1 MEQNGQ
7 TAAQRNGR
15 AGTAKPD
22 PEVVP
27 KAERRRYSAAYKEQI
42 LKAAAACTGPGE
54 IGALLRREG
63 LYSSHL
69 SKWRKQWAAGGLAG
83 LQGTGRGRKV
93 QPETRQ
99 RARIRELEA
108 EVARLRLRL
117 ESAETIIAVQ
127 KKLATLLG
135 PLVESQGDSNR

>member
-1 MEQNGQ
+1 MAVRSNGQ
-7 TAAQRNGR
+7 V
-15 AGTAKPD
+15 GTVKPD

-42 LKAAAACTGPGE
+42 LKAAAACAGPGE
-54 IGALLRREG
+54 LGALLRREG

-83 LQGTGRGRKV
+83 LQGSGRGRKA

-99 RARIRELEA
+99 QARIRELEA
-108 EVARLRLRL
+108 EVVRLRARL

>member
-7 TAAQRNGR
+7 NGAQRNGQV
-15 AGTAKPD
+15 GTAKPD

-27 KAERRRYSAAYKEQI
+27 KAMRRRFKAAYKERI
-42 LKAAAACTGPGE
+42 LRAADACAGPGE

-83 LQGTGRGRKV
+83 LQGTGRGRKA

-99 RARIRELEA
+99 QARIRELET
-108 EVARLRLRL
+108 EVARLRTRL

-135 PLVESQGDSNR
+135 PLVESQEGSIR

>member
-7 TAAQRNGR
+7 SASRSNGR

-27 KAERRRYSAAYKEQI
+27 KAERRRYGAAYKEQI

-83 LQGTGRGRKV
+83 LQGTRRGRKV

-99 RARIRELEA
+99 QARIRELEV
-108 EVARLRLRL
+108 EGGRLRTRL

-135 PLVESQGDSNR
+135 PLVESQEGSIR

>member
-1 MEQNGQ
+1 MEQSGQLAARSNGQ
-7 TAAQRNGR
+7 V
-15 AGTAKPD
+15 GTVKPD

-42 LKAAAACTGPGE
+42 LRAAEACTGPGE

-63 LYSSHL
+63 LYSSQL
-69 SKWRKQWAAGGLAG
+69 SKWRKQWAAGGQAGLAG
-83 LQGTGRGRKV
+83 KGRGRKA

-99 RARIRELEA
+99 QARIRELEA
-108 EVARLRLRL
+108 EVAGLRARL

-135 PLVESQGDSNR
+135 PLVESQGDWNR